1 MSSSRYIDKS
11 NGGFFQM
18 RTLAIE
24 GMQWG
29 DEGKGKITDYCAS
42 KAQIVVRSQG
52 GNNAGH
58 TIEHHGV
65 RYALRLLPSGI
76 LNPDTVNVL
85 ADGMVINPTSLIEE
99 MQRIHEKG
107 IEHFKLLIS
116 KRATLLLPYHIAIDI
131 ARENALG
138 DAKIGTTKNGIGPCY
153 EDRSARLSIRVGDLL
168 YPEFLKARIHQ
179 ILPLKNR
186 ELKAYGGEEFSEEEI
201 YEELMKDREVLLP
214 FITDTTAFLQKSMK
228 EGKKIL
234 FEGAQ
239 GAMLCLTYG
248 TFPYVTSSSPLATA
262 IPSNTGLP
270 LTAVE
275 GVLGVMKAYTTRVG
289 EGPFPSEIHDE
300 VGNKIREKGH
310 EYGTVTHRPR
320 RVGWLDIPQLKYV
333 MEISGITHCAIM
345 LLDVLCAV
353 DEISICTGYTL
364 NGEKIDYMPSNVE
377 ELSLVKPEFI
387 TLPSWK
393 EDISTCKTYDELP
406 ENCKNYISAIEKY
419 LGISIDIIS
428 VSPDKD
434 GTILRKEVF

>member
-1 MSSSRYIDKS
+1 
-11 NGGFFQM
+11 M

-29 DEGKGKITDYCAS
+29 DEGKGKITDYCAT

-76 LNPDTVNVL
+76 LNKDTVNVL
-85 ADGMVINPTSLIEE
+85 ADGMVINPTSLITE
-99 MQRIHEKG
+99 MNNIHEKG
-107 IEHFKLLIS
+107 VKDFKLMIS
-116 KRATLLLPYHIAIDI
+116 KRATLLMPYHVELDI

-138 DAKIGTTKNGIGPCY
+138 EYKIATTKNGIGPGY
-153 EDRSARLSIRVGDLL
+153 EDRAARLSMRVGDLL
-168 YPEFLKARIHQ
+168 YPEFLKERVHEV
-179 ILPLKNR
+179 LPLKNK
-186 ELKAYGGEEFSEEEI
+186 ELLAYGGKQFSEEEI
-201 YEELMKDREVLLP
+201 YDELMKDREVLLP
-214 FITDTTAFLQKSMK
+214 FIADTTTFLQNSYK

-289 EGPFPSEIHDE
+289 EGPFPSEINNE
-300 VGNKIREKGH
+300 IGNLIREKGH

-333 MEISGITHCAIM
+333 KNISGITHCAIM
-345 LLDVLCAV
+345 LLDVLSAV
-353 DEISICTGYTL
+353 DEIKICTGYTL
-364 NGEKIDYMPSNVE
+364 NGEKIDFMPSNVM

-393 EDISTCKTYDELP
+393 EDISTCKTFDELP
-406 ENCKNYISAIEKY
+406 LNCKNYISTIEKY
-419 LGISIDIIS
+419 LGVSIDIIS

>member
-1 MSSSRYIDKS
+1 
-11 NGGFFQM
+11 M

-42 KAQIVVRSQG
+42 KAQVVVRSQG

-58 TIEHHGV
+58 TIEHHGI

-76 LNPDTVNVL
+76 LNPSTTNVL
-85 ADGMVINPTSLIEE
+85 ADGMVINPTGLIQE
-99 MQRIHEKG
+99 MKNIREKG
-107 IEHFKLLIS
+107 VTNFHLIIS
-116 KRATLLLPYHIAIDI
+116 KRATLLLPYHIALDE

-138 DAKIGTTKNGIGPCY
+138 KYKIGTTKNGIGPCY
-153 EDRSARLSIRVGDLL
+153 EDRAARLSIRAGDLL
-168 YPEFLKARIHQ
+168 YPDFLKERIHQ
-179 ILPLKNR
+179 VLPLKNK
-186 ELKAYGGEEFSEEEI
+186 ELIAYGGKEFSEEEI
-201 YEELMKDREVLLP
+201 YNQLMEAREVLLP
-214 FITDTTAFLQKSMK
+214 FITDTTVFLHNAIK
-228 EGKKIL
+228 EGKKVL

-239 GAMLCLTYG
+239 GAMLCTTYG

-275 GVLGVMKAYTTRVG
+275 DVLGVMKAYTTRVG
-289 EGPFPSEIHDE
+289 EGPFPSEMFDE

-333 MEISGITHCAIM
+333 KEISGVSHLAIM
-345 LLDVLCAV
+345 LLDVLSAV
-353 DEISICTGYTL
+353 DEIKICTEYTL
-364 NGEKIDYMPSNVE
+364 DGKVIDFMPSNVE
-377 ELSLVKPEFI
+377 ELSKVKANYI
-387 TLPSWK
+387 SLPSWK
-393 EDISTCKTYDELP
+393 EDISTIKEYDKLP
-406 ENCKNYISAIEKY
+406 ENCKKYIETIEK
-419 LGISIDIIS
+419 LLDADIDIIS